1 VRQVEAEVAAM
12 VAEAAKAVSTR
23 GLRAA
28 DCAVDPT
35 LMDRYLDLALLASP
49 CPHVVQVR
57 LLGEGS
63 VGSHAHG
70 SLSGP
75 GSTRLA
81 MSSRGAGETPG

>member
-1 VRQVEAEVAAM
+1 MRQVEAEVAAM

-63 VGSHAHG
+63 VGSSASSELPTGAAFGRVPSAAQSG
-70 SLSGP
+70 SQSV
-75 GSTRLA
+75 
-81 MSSRGAGETPG
+81 